1 MAHSAW
7 RALECGCFWRSTTPS
22 AEITTPTWAS
32 PSTTE
37 VTTTDSVPA
46 SADTMKSTVRVGD
59 SSAVPTPAARRQL
72 GEHDELRTG
81 GDRLGEHRGGV
92 LPSRGGDGGSRDLG
106 GAGRGTATAGP
117 LCDRAVELGAFDL
130 DPLLLEG
137 AAENRLNL
145 VTAGPRTPGVAGGV
159 LVPLSHN
166 FTLWGDGWERPFDG
180 AISRPEPVLAEAG
193 LTSVVLRPECAVNRF
208 VSKGTDLVDG
218 RPWGLAE
225 SIVRV

>member
-1 MAHSAW
+1 MSPRSVAHSAW

-92 LPSRGGDGGSRDLG
+92 LPSRGETEAAVTSAAPA
-106 GAGRGTATAGP
+106 GARRPRGPSAIGP
-117 LCDRAVELGAFDL
+117 
-130 DPLLLEG
+130 
-137 AAENRLNL
+137 
-145 VTAGPRTPGVAGGV
+145 
-159 LVPLSHN
+159 
-166 FTLWGDGWERPFDG
+166 
-180 AISRPEPVLAEAG
+180 
-193 LTSVVLRPECAVNRF
+193 
-208 VSKGTDLVDG
+208 
-218 RPWGLAE
+218 
-225 SIVRV
+225 